1 MKSVLKYRR
10 HISSIKC
17 KIQVYSDRDNNEI
30 IEMICKHACKA
41 SLQFDGK
48 NLEFVFLIKVYPPP
62 PPPPPP
68 SSYYYYYFE
77 ILILNLIFT
86 L

>member
-1 MKSVLKYRR
+1 
-10 HISSIKC
+10 
-17 KIQVYSDRDNNEI
+17 
-30 IEMICKHACKA
+30 MICKHACKA

-48 NLEFVFLIKVYPPP
+48 NLEFVFLIKVYPPLPPP

-68 SSYYYYYFE
+68 SSSSYYYYYYYFK

>member
-1 MKSVLKYRR
+1 MKLVIKYKWN
-10 HISSIKC
+10 ISSIKC
-17 KIQVYSDRDNNEI
+17 VIQEVIETNNEI
-30 IEMICKHACKA
+30 IEMICKHVCEA

-48 NLEFVFLIKVYPPP
+48 NLEFVFLITVYP
-62 PPPPPP
+62 
-68 SSYYYYYFE
+68 SSSSFSSSSYYYYYYYFE